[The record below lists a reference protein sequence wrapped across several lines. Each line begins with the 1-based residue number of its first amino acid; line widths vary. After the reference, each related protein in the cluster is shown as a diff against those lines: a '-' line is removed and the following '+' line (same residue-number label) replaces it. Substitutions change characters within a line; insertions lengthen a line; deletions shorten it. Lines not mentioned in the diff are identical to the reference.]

1 MRDAGTLRAKTFPET
16 CMHTEYDLVIRNG
29 RILDGGGNPWYTAT
43 IGIIGGTI
51 AAVFPAGESLRGR
64 KVIDANGEV
73 VSPGFIDTHSHDD
86 ALLFIEPQCRQKVL
100 QGVTT
105 DVVGNCG
112 TSLAPL
118 SNEHLNHSRETLALL
133 GASELADDIWS
144 MRTYAEYLHR
154 LESVQLGINVVPL
167 VGHSVIRIAVMG
179 LENRAPNQPEMARMK
194 QLTEEAM
201 KAGAF
206 GLSSG
211 LIYAPAN
218 YARTEEIIEL
228 ARVAAAYGGIYTS
241 HIRNEGDHQIDAISE
256 AITIGHSAGIPV
268 HISHHKIFGRK
279 NWGGSRETLQLFADA
294 RNEGLAMTWD
304 QYPYPAGS
312 TFLVAALP
320 PLIQEQGVRSYSQ
333 KLKDPDIRGKV
344 REEIEKWTGT
354 PWQNIIE
361 AIGFESMFIATA
373 PRHPDFIG
381 KSIAAIAQSLAKD
394 AFDVY
399 FDLVIEEDT
408 EATVVI
414 FGMDDVDIDRILKH
428 PYTMIGSDGIPAF
441 GTAKPHPRLT
451 GTFPRI
457 LGRYVREKGLI
468 TLEDAIRKMTSLPAQ
483 TFGLHKKG
491 LVRPGMDADLVIFD
505 PDTIIDNATFED
517 PLQPPEGIS
526 RVIVNGEIAAEEGSI
541 AGASSGKVLRRRP
554 TS

>member
-1 MRDAGTLRAKTFPET
+1 
-16 CMHTEYDLVIRNG
+16 MHTEYDLVIQNG
-29 RILDGGGNPWYTAT
+29 RIIDGSGNPWYTAT

-64 KVIDANGEV
+64 KVIDATGEV

-86 ALLFIEPQCRQKVL
+86 ALLFIAPRCGQKVL

-118 SNEHLNHSRETLALL
+118 SKEHLQDSRETLALI
-133 GASELADDIWS
+133 GASELDDDIWS
-144 MRTYAEYLHR
+144 MRTYADYLQR
-154 LESVQLGINVVPL
+154 LDSMHLGINVVPL
-167 VGHSVIRIAVMG
+167 VGHTVIRIAVMG
-179 LENRAPNQPEMARMK
+179 CENQAPSESEMAQMK

-201 KAGAF
+201 RAGAF

-218 YARTEEIIEL
+218 YAQTEEIIEL
-228 ARVAAAYGGIYTS
+228 ARVAAAYGGTYTT
-241 HIRNEGDHQIDAISE
+241 HIRNEGDHQIDAIKE
-256 AITIGHSAGIPV
+256 AITIGHDAGIPV

-320 PLIQEQGVRSYSQ
+320 PHIQEQGVQSYAQ
-333 KLKDPDIRGKV
+333 KLKNPDIRKTV
-344 REEIEKWTGT
+344 REEIEKGTGAA
-354 PWQNIIE
+354 WQNIIE
-361 AIGFESMFIATA
+361 AVGFDNIFIATA
-373 PRHPDFIG
+373 PRHPDFVG
-381 KSIAAIAQSLAKD
+381 KSIAAIARSLAKD
-394 AFDVY
+394 AFDLY
-399 FDLVIEEDT
+399 FDLVVKEQT
-408 EATVVI
+408 EATIVI
-414 FGMDDVDIDRILKH
+414 FGMDDVDIDRIMKH
-428 PYTMIGSDGIPAF
+428 PHTMIGSDGIPAF
-441 GTAKPHPRLT
+441 GTAKPHPRIT

-505 PDTIIDNATFED
+505 PDTIIDNSTFED
-517 PLQPPEGIS
+517 PLQPPQGIS
-526 RVIVNGEIAAEEGSI
+526 RVIINGEVAVEDGSI
-541 AGASSGKVLRRRP
+541 AGAGSGKVLRRRP